1 MIRLLAKIGRLN
13 SVVIITI
20 VATAASVAVASGAIQ
35 LLNHYGL
42 GLAIRLDLAI
52 PLAAGVSLVVVAP
65 ISWVLIGM
73 TLRIYRIE
81 EKMRNLASYD
91 SLTGLLNRQA
101 FFENANRSI
110 SLANRDKAA
119 FAVLIID
126 LDHFKSIND
135 RYGHPAGD
143 AVLRLFADV
152 ANSVARRSD
161 IIGRLGGEEFG
172 MLLPS
177 TNTAAALEFCERLH
191 KAIGKAMLKHQGS
204 IIRYTV
210 SIGLTASSFG
220 SLDSIEN
227 LLAHADLA
235 LYQAKRDGR
244 NQTAV
249 FNYATERVV
258 GS

>member
-20 VATAASVAVASGAIQ
+20 VAAAASVAVAYGAIIV
-35 LLNHYGL
+35 LNQYGF
-42 GLAIRLDLAI
+42 AIRLNIAI
-52 PLAAGVSLVVVAP
+52 PLAAGVSLVMVAP
-65 ISWVLIGM
+65 ISWILIGM

-81 EKMRNLASYD
+81 ENMRNLASYD
-91 SLTGLLNRQA
+91 SLTGLLSRHA
-101 FFENANRSI
+101 FVENANRSI

-126 LDHFKSIND
+126 LDRLKSIND

-143 AVLRLFADV
+143 AVLQLFADV

-177 TNTAAALEFCERLH
+177 TNTTAALEFCERLH
-191 KAIGKAMLKHQGS
+191 KAIGKAMLKHEGS

-227 LLAHADLA
+227 MLAHADLA

-249 FNYATERVV
+249 FKYATEPVV
-258 GS
+258 AS